1 MSAAIPLP
9 ILPFRGIAALKEFDQ
24 LILACPFL
32 PSLPFGDGG
41 EESAAYFPH
50 LGMSQLYD
58 PAMYQL
64 NRFPGFQVMHG
75 IVIFTGKITSR
86 FLLRKNR
93 ALRASGALRGEHTWL
108 LWTK

>member
-32 PSLPFGDGG
+32 PSFPFGDGG

-50 LGMSQLYD
+50 LGMSHLYD
-58 PAMYQL
+58 PAMYPTD
-64 NRFPGFQVMHG
+64 RFPVFQVMHWIAISPG
-75 IVIFTGKITSR
+75 EIAERILTHKI
-86 FLLRKNR
+86 R
-93 ALRASGALRGEHTWL
+93 ALRASGALRV
-108 LWTK
+108 